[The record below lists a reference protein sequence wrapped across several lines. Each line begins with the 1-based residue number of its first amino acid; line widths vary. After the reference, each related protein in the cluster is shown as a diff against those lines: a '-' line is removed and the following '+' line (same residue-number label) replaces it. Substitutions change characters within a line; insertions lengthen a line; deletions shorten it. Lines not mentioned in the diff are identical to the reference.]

1 MKKYFLFLLFLLSN
15 LLFSQNDKI
24 EAGEFT
30 LSPSSLENLKFIL
43 TEDNK
48 FHLSVLSGTYQQVN
62 DSIFFNRDIVD
73 SSKFKLKFS
82 NPNPKS
88 DKITIDLGEG
98 YYYQFY
104 NIYIGTQ
111 ENINSPVV
119 YKKMKE
125 FLNVTDEFDYQK
137 HQLSF
142 EIEKCDY
149 IYIVEENLTGESI
162 IEKYQVSNNV
172 SKVEVTYSP
181 NMFGKMKLKGV
192 YNPSTKE
199 LIVTEG
205 NTPLVFSK
213 ITTKEVVASEK
224 PMETKS
230 QKNWTYLGKIVEPT
244 YDYSVDSTAA
254 AYGYA
259 DEVPKYVFKL
269 KIENTLEEAI
279 KVANSYPDKVLMV
292 FYNTNKEAK
301 KEFDTYIENY
311 QNNIQYY
318 MYDKYN
324 PEYDYINF
332 YLATEKDKS
341 SLKKMGI
348 TENQTVVFL
357 NSDGVKLYHAKAK
370 ITDDNYAYYNM
381 NSFNID
387 LKPINAL
394 AQIDNVILNKKKSI
408 SDFKKAL
415 LKVTKSGRSSYTSVI
430 PPPALP
436 ETNAVVQVR
445 EVGID
450 EAVRAVDSA
459 ASVITDSYD
468 YSVLKEK
475 NNIYKFKSTQK
486 EVESKYKQLLD
497 FHQND
502 KIVDADL
509 VKIITSELSPTAGFS
524 AVLFNKYDEP
534 LNANDFQSMDY
545 LLKFYNEIPKLE
557 SEDYYD
563 QYTTSS
569 LAGIISNA
577 LDRASNKSQIDK
589 VIAYYDKLLKI
600 SNNDS
605 WVLKGKMNVL
615 KENLKDVEYLNTF
628 ENYYKSFIKDDSSII
643 EQLDKKYNPDTDYSW
658 SEFKNSFANELN
670 NAAWFVVDELKNANP
685 TTLKNAIVWSET
697 SLKLEK
703 DNFYYL
709 DTLAQLYYKNGQKE
723 LAIITEQKAI
733 DAALASSDLTL
744 IEEYKSVLAKM
755 QNGTY

>member
-1 MKKYFLFLLFLLSN
+1 MKKYFLFLLFLLSTQ
-15 LLFSQNDKI
+15 LFSQDNKI
-24 EAGEFT
+24 EAGEFN

-104 NIYIGTQ
+104 NIYLGTQ

-119 YKKMKE
+119 YNKMKE

-181 NMFGKMKLKGV
+181 NMFGKMKLKGI

-213 ITTKEVVASEK
+213 ITTKEVAASEK
-224 PMETKS
+224 PTETKS

-244 YDYSVDSTAA
+244 YDYSVDSSAT

-259 DEVPKYVFKL
+259 DEVPQYVFKL
-269 KIENTLEEAI
+269 KIEKTLDEAM

-292 FYNTNKEAK
+292 FYDTNKEAK
-301 KEFDTYIENY
+301 KEFDTYIESY
-311 QNNIQYY
+311 QNNAQYY

-341 SLKKMGI
+341 SLKKLGI

-381 NSFNID
+381 SSFNID
-387 LKPINAL
+387 LQPINAL
-394 AQIDNVILNKKKSI
+394 AQLDNVILNKKKSI
-408 SDFKKAL
+408 SDFKKVL
-415 LKVTKSGRSSYTSVI
+415 LKVTKSGRSNYTSVI
-430 PPPALP
+430 PPPAT
-436 ETNAVVQVR
+436 EAVVQVR

-450 EAVRAVDSA
+450 EVVKSVDSA
-459 ASVITDSYD
+459 ATIVDSYD

-486 EVESKYKQLLD
+486 EVESRYKQLLD

-502 KIVDADL
+502 KIVDADM
-509 VKIITSELSPTAGFS
+509 VKMITNELSSASGFS
-524 AVLFNKYDEP
+524 AILFNKYNEA

-545 LLKFYNEIPKLE
+545 LLKFFNEIPKIE
-557 SEDYYD
+557 TENYYD
-563 QYTTSS
+563 QYPSSS
-569 LAGIISNA
+569 LIGIISNA
-577 LDRASNKSQIDK
+577 LDRTSNKQQIDK
-589 VIAYYDKLLKI
+589 AILYYDKLLKI

-628 ENYYKSFIKDDSSII
+628 ENYYKSFIKDGSSII

-658 SEFKNSFANELN
+658 NEFKNSFANELN
-670 NAAWFVVDELKNANP
+670 NVAWFVVEKVKNANP
-685 TTLKNAIVWSET
+685 ATITNAIKWSET

-703 DNFYYL
+703 DNYFYL
-709 DTLAQLYYKNGQKE
+709 DTLAQLYYKNGQKD
-723 LAIITEQKAI
+723 LAILTEQKAI
-733 DAALASSDLTL
+733 DAALLSSDSTL
-744 IEEYKSVLAKM
+744 IEEYKAVLEKM
-755 QNGTY
+755 KNGTY